1 MNLILFLLE
10 LLILVCAIGFFF
22 TTDATFELD
31 AFIIILIAILLHFA
45 FNVFLVCPNDR
56 CWFSC
61 NR

>member
-10 LLILVCAIGFFF
+10 LLILACAIGFFV
-22 TTDATFELD
+22 TTDANFETD
-31 AFIIILIAILLHFA
+31 AFIIILIAILIHFA
-45 FNVFLVCPNDR
+45 LNIFLVCPGTR